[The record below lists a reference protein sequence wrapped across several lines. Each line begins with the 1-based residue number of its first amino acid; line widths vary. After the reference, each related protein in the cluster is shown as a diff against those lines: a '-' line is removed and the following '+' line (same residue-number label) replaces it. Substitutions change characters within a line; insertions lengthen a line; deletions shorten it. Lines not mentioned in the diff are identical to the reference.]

1 MEEVENSV
9 CVTDPPEMMQ
19 FLLWTTGSVFGI
31 VYILLGKQWHID
43 CMITSFVHLDS
54 LDSNAPHTHHMSIDT
69 PPQIRIIEMIS
80 ILMLWSPNMIRI
92 VRSPCR
98 LQISSYRGVSQRF
111 GRRIWMH
118 IVDTKTGHSHVRRPN
133 GLG

>member
-54 LDSNAPHTHHMSIDT
+54 LDSNAPY
-69 PPQIRIIEMIS
+69 PPYEYRH
-80 ILMLWSPNMIRI
+80 
-92 VRSPCR
+92 
-98 LQISSYRGVSQRF
+98 SSANTNNRN
-111 GRRIWMH
+111 
-118 IVDTKTGHSHVRRPN
+118 D
-133 GLG
+133 